1 MKAEENALMWGN
13 VGKCA
18 DCDPG
23 VIHAA
28 RVLPGDRV
36 VANCTSRVTQAC
48 ARARPRQGQE
58 PNFLS
63 TAVLSAAA
71 ARSFTTLS

>member
-1 MKAEENALMWGN
+1 MKAEKNALIWGN
-13 VGKCA
+13 VGGCA

-23 VIHAA
+23 VIRTAQ
-28 RVLPGDRV
+28 VLPGDRV

-48 ARARPRQGQE
+48 TRAGPRQGQE

-71 ARSFTTLS
+71 VRSFTTLS